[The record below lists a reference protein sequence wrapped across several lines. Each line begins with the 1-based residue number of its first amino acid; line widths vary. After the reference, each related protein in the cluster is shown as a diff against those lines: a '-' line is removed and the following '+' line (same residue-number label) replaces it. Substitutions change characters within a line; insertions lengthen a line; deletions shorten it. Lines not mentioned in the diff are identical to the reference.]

1 MKTEDKDK
9 KNFDPKTVAKG
20 ATLAAMVA
28 ALGISLGTE
37 VKNVYAQGNDL
48 NSNSKLKMEGALA
61 IKGEIGDTQEWK
73 VDGSQQ
79 VKLTQSASGKIVS
92 ISGNRV
98 TLLDANNK
106 SFSWGVSLSSGGNAS
121 DYLSSHYHVGDM
133 ISGKIVNGQLV
144 IQDLSSR

>member
-1 MKTEDKDK
+1 MKIDEKDN
-9 KNFDPKTVAKG
+9 KNFDLKTAAKG

-37 VKNVYAQGNDL
+37 VKNVYAQGNEF
-48 NSNSKLKMEGALA
+48 NSGSKLNLEGSLA
-61 IKGEIGDTQEWK
+61 IKGETGETQFLKHESTEQGK
-73 VDGSQQ
+73 II
-79 VKLTQSASGKIVS
+79 TSASGKIVS

-98 TLLDANNK
+98 TILDANNK

-144 IQDLSSR
+144 IQDVSSR

>member
-1 MKTEDKDK
+1 MECEDNNK
-9 KNFDPKTVAKG
+9 KNFDPKTVARG

-48 NSNSKLKMEGALA
+48 KSVSKLKLDGSLAL
-61 IKGEIGDTQEWK
+61 KLDTGDTQEWK

-79 VKLTQSASGKIVS
+79 IKFTQSASGKIVS

-98 TLLDANNK
+98 TILDANNK

-121 DYLSSHYHVGDM
+121 EYLSSHYHVGDM

-144 IQDLSSR
+144 LMDSSR